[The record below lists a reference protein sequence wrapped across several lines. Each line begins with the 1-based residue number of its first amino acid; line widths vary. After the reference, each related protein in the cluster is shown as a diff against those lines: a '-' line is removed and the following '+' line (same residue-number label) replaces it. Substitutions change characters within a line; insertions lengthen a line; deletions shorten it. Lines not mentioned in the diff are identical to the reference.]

1 MLQKNMIQQVFF
13 FFYEKSWTTFFF
25 LLIYKILKVGIVKE
39 MVTYSFCNLCGIA
52 GYHYS
57 LSKSSFVEE
66 SKVTELC
73 LFSSNSFN

>member
-13 FFYEKSWTTFFF
+13 SFMRSLEQPVFF
-25 LLIYKILKVGIVKE
+25 LLMYKILKVGIVKE

-57 LSKSSFVEE
+57 LSKSSFMEE

-73 LFSSNSFN
+73 LFSSNSFK